1 MKQKNKLGKIR
12 LYDFKTSSYSNYVIL
27 AQRHTH
33 RSMNRTE
40 NTGIGTHKY
49 NYSRQNNAPS
59 HTEDIQ
65 SPKLTIL
72 GYMTKSDFADA
83 IKLKTLRG
91 GDYPGLPK

>member
-1 MKQKNKLGKIR
+1 M
-12 LYDFKTSSYSNYVIL
+12 IL